1 MTPREGWFER
11 DGVRLHYLE
20 WPGETGRAIFALH
33 GLSSNARFWS
43 RVASHLDG
51 RRLIALDQRSH
62 GRSDRM
68 RDGDGLAAFVAD
80 ARHAIAE
87 LGLARPVLAGHSWGA
102 SIALEL
108 AARHPETVSALGFI
122 DGPAWPLSDSMTW
135 AEFAA
140 RSQSTLPRHSDL
152 AAAID
157 AVEAEPFA
165 DRPIGR
171 LSGGEQQRLLLAQAL
186 AGGPRILLLDEP
198 LASLDVRN
206 QVAIAHLVDRVVR
219 ERGVATLMV
228 THDVNPILGVIDQVV
243 YIAQG
248 RVVAGTPSEVV
259 TTATLSAVYGAQ
271 VEVLRDS
278 HGHVFV
284 VGLDQEAAHPHEQ

>member
-1 MTPREGWFER
+1 MKTSVAPPAAAGARNGALNQPVIELADVTAQVQRRVVWSGATFNVRPGSFTAVVGPNGAGKTTLLKLLLGLTQPSAGTVRVLGESPRRGHR
-11 DGVRLHYLE
+11 QIGYV
-20 WPGETGRAIFALH
+20 PQ
-33 GLSSNARFWS
+33 
-43 RVASHLDG
+43 
-51 RRLIALDQRSH
+51 RRALDPDTPVR
-62 GRSDRM
+62 GCDLVALGI
-68 RDGDGLAAFVAD
+68 DGHRWGFRLPR
-80 ARHAIAE
+80 ARH
-87 LGLARPVLAGHSWGA
+87 VHD
-102 SIALEL
+102 
-108 AARHPETVSALGFI
+108 AA
-122 DGPAWPLSDSMTW
+122 
-135 AEFAA
+135 
-140 RSQSTLPRHSDL
+140 L

>member
-1 MTPREGWFER
+1 MASVAPAAAASAR
-11 DGVRLHYLE
+11 DGALTSPVIELDDVTARVQRRVVWSGASFSVEPGSFTAVVGPNGAGKTTLLKLLLGLTQPAAGIVRVL
-20 WPGETGRAIFALH
+20 GEAP
-33 GLSSNARFWS
+33 
-43 RVASHLDG
+43 
-51 RRLIALDQRSH
+51 RRGHRRIGYVPQRRALDPDTPVR
-62 GRSDRM
+62 GCDLVALGI
-68 RDGDGLAAFVAD
+68 DGHRWGFRLPR
-80 ARHAIAE
+80 ARH
-87 LGLARPVLAGHSWGA
+87 VHD
-102 SIALEL
+102 
-108 AARHPETVSALGFI
+108 AA
-122 DGPAWPLSDSMTW
+122 
-135 AEFAA
+135 
-140 RSQSTLPRHSDL
+140 L

-165 DRPIGR
+165 DRPIWR

-186 AGGPRILLLDEP
+186 AGDPQILLLDEP

-206 QVAIAHLVDRVVR
+206 QVAMAHLVDRVVR

>member
-1 MTPREGWFER
+1 MTSIASPPSTRPDAVAAPVISLEGVAARVQRRTVWAGASFS
-11 DGVRLHYLE
+11 VK
-20 WPGETGRAIFALH
+20 PGSFTAVVGPNGAGKTTLLKLLL
-33 GLSSNARFWS
+33 GLSEPSEGTI
-43 RVASHLDG
+43 RVLGDAPHRG
-51 RRLIALDQRSH
+51 HREIGYVPQRRALDPDTPVR
-62 GRSDRM
+62 GCDLVALGI
-68 RDGDGLAAFVAD
+68 DGHRWGFRLPR
-80 ARHAIAE
+80 ARH
-87 LGLARPVLAGHSWGA
+87 VHD
-102 SIALEL
+102 
-108 AARHPETVSALGFI
+108 AA
-122 DGPAWPLSDSMTW
+122 
-135 AEFAA
+135 
-140 RSQSTLPRHSDL
+140 L

-186 AGGPRILLLDEP
+186 AGDPRILLLDEP

-206 QVAIAHLVDRVVR
+206 QVAMADLVDRVVR
-219 ERGVATLMV
+219 DRNVATLMV

-248 RVVAGTPSEVV
+248 RVVAGTPAEVV
-259 TTATLSAVYGAQ
+259 NTATLSAVYGAQ

-284 VGLDQEAAHPHEQ
+284 VGLDQEAAHPHEH

>member
-1 MTPREGWFER
+1 MTAAAPALAASH
-11 DGVRLHYLE
+11 DGTADDAV
-20 WPGETGRAIFALH
+20 IALH
-33 GLSSNARFWS
+33 DVAARVQRQTIWRGATFEVRAGTFTAVVGPNGAGKTTLLKLLLGLMEPSAGTV
-43 RVASHLDG
+43 RVLGAAP
-51 RRLIALDQRSH
+51 RRGHREIGYVPQRRALDPDTPVR
-62 GRSDRM
+62 GSDM
-68 RDGDGLAAFVAD
+68 VALGIDGDRWGFRMPRKSHALQATLAG
-80 ARHAIAE
+80 AIA
-87 LGLARPVLAGHSWGA
+87 
-102 SIALEL
+102 
-108 AARHPETVSALGFI
+108 
-122 DGPAWPLSDSMTW
+122 
-135 AEFAA
+135 
-140 RSQSTLPRHSDL
+140 
-152 AAAID
+152 
-157 AVEAEPFA
+157 AVEAESFA

-186 AGGPRILLLDEP
+186 AGDPRLLLLDEP

-206 QVAIAHLVDRVVR
+206 QVAMAHLVDRLVR

-228 THDVNPILGVIDQVV
+228 THDVNPILGVVDQVI

-248 RVVAGTPSEVV
+248 RVVAGRPAEVV